1 MKNIIDLV
9 TYAMISSM
17 KNFDFYSQL
26 SIEEQEFLKKN
37 SQYIELPKQTLLFYQ
52 GDTCKDILLL
62 EEGSVKLS
70 IYGEK
75 EEIPLYEIRRGE
87 QCIVNTASTISKTS
101 AIATAET
108 ISEIKGWLVPQEI
121 IKELSSRS
129 SVYQEFLFSLFSLK
143 FFALTTL
150 IEDIKF
156 KRLDTR
162 VMEYLQKQN
171 TQFIEMTHE
180 DLASTLGT
188 SRVVISRV
196 LKDLERKE
204 LIKLHRKKIELIEC
218 NTCY

>member
-26 SIEEQEFLKKN
+26 SIEEQEFLQKN

-75 EEIPLYEIRRGE
+75 EEIQLYEIRRGE

>member
-9 TYAMISSM
+9 TYAMISFM

-75 EEIPLYEIRRGE
+75 EEIQLYEIRRGE